1 MAQHKSAE
9 KRARRTV
16 RRTKLNI
23 ARKSRVRHAI
33 REIETAI
40 AGGNATAARDAFKKA
55 QPEVQGG
62 ARRGAMSKRTAS
74 RKLSRLAK
82 RIKALSK

>member
-40 AGGNATAARDAFKKA
+40 AGGNAAAARDVFKKA
-55 QPEVQGG
+55 QPEVQSG
-62 ARRGAMSKRTAS
+62 ARQGAMPKRAAS

-82 RIKALSK
+82 RIKSLSK